1 MIPDPPRQWARPL
14 AAIADA
20 IEDAGMEW
28 MEANDI
34 AGDTLGWGDVPMEVF
49 AQAAIDTLIRHGF
62 VNPQFFDALK
72 AEQAG
77 ENEGG
82 ESG

>member
-1 MIPDPPRQWARPL
+1 MIPDPPRQWARPRYETAL
-14 AAIADA
+14 AIHASVQLPGTSYSF
-20 IEDAGMEW
+20 EDENALTQKLML
-28 MEANDI
+28 
-34 AGDTLGWGDVPMEVF
+34 TY